1 MCKLGVTYK
10 HLSVDLLKEI
20 VAVSTDLI
28 QMYVAS
34 VPKIN
39 ENKNEIL
46 NLNNVEEGR
55 ERRIESETGNGK
67 RKISDSTMSSQNDG
81 NSRIGSGTSSRSI
94 PISNCEIN
102 SIPLATL
109 AAASLHWIALMKIPF
124 IALQNDNKI
133 TILKYLDTVLFL
145 SLIEGKSSISFPFLL
160 SILTNLNI
168 LEIKWSDLTPE
179 IKNKI
184 QLFSRNIYN
193 KNNINILKKCKKTEI
208 EGESKNTEM
217 GFEICVLEE
226 KCLLKANILRFEN
239 LLNKMNSPSFNELIE
254 RKENYETKDEKLKIS
269 ISNMIMNKNDVKEGN
284 MKENKNGIK
293 NENINEIAISKLLL
307 KLSSKIVNL
316 NDNDLLKVIF
326 LLGHRKVPIHQLRQ
340 AHIPKFDPFM
350 GENNVRGSVD
360 RIEGVK
366 NDRKEV
372 EKDAEIDFETSNDVR
387 GIKSSIKDVF
397 EVEVEVKESNLSL
410 LQVLDVQLY
419 GMLTNLSPG
428 EF

>member
-39 ENKNEIL
+39 ENENENL

-193 KNNINILKKCKKTEI
+193 KNNINILKKCKKIEI
-208 EGESKNTEM
+208 ERESKNTEM

-254 RKENYETKDEKLKIS
+254 GKENYETKDEKLKIS

-397 EVEVEVKESNLSL
+397 EVEVKESNLSL

>member
-39 ENKNEIL
+39 ENENEIL

-81 NSRIGSGTSSRSI
+81 NSRIGFGTSSRSI

-193 KNNINILKKCKKTEI
+193 KNNINILKKCKKIEI
-208 EGESKNTEM
+208 ERESKNTEI

-254 RKENYETKDEKLKIS
+254 GKENYETKDEKLKIS

-350 GENNVRGSVD
+350 GENNVRGSAD

-372 EKDAEIDFETSNDVR
+372 EKDVEIDFETSNDVR

-397 EVEVEVKESNLSL
+397 EVEVKESNLSL